1 MKILCVDDE
10 PLALQ
15 MLELSVKKARP
26 EAEILT
32 YRKPREL
39 LEAARQNGC
48 DIAFLKNGLHIVIII
63 KSRLHKKFRGNVAVI
78 GLLCQPVAN
87 IEHLDGGV

>member
-48 DIAFLKNGLHIVIII
+48 DIAFLDIQMRGMNGMLPVI
-63 KSRLHKKFRGNVAVI
+63 L
-78 GLLCQPVAN
+78 
-87 IEHLDGGV
+87 